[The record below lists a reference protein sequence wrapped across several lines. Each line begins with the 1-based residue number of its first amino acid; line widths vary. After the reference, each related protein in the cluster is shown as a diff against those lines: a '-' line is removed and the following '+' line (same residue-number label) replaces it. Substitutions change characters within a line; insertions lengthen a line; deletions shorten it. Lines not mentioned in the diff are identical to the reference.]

1 MAKGIPPTVGNFFV
15 VLTSLLTQYDAAQ
28 ETRARKSKYGH
39 HNIYALSHYFEAVN
53 KAEEELKRTIG
64 RFKDPEVTMTP
75 EIAGHLIEILAGC
88 FTVNHRSNEFDLPPL
103 RKFYKQLD
111 AFVTSGKRPSL
122 IG

>member
-15 VLTSLLTQYDAAQ
+15 VLSSLLTQYDAAQ
-28 ETRARKSKYGH
+28 EARARKSKHGH
-39 HNIYALSHYFEAVN
+39 HNIYALSHYLDAMH
-53 KAEEELKRTIG
+53 KAEDDLMEHVKKDEE
-64 RFKDPEVTMTP
+64 MTG
-75 EIAGHLIEILAGC
+75 EIAGMLVQVLAEH
-88 FTVNHRSNEFDLPPL
+88 FTVNRRSNEFDLPPL